1 MSLPAS
7 RRRSRRSVE
16 SIRVAL
22 LSMAA
27 LTLAACGGAA
37 IAPAADETR
46 SEAFE
51 AARPA
56 SGERADITMG
66 SFAEIDGLVDQAALD
81 AGASS
86 VQEPSADGQRVA
98 EAAAGGGTASVADDA
113 LIVRTGF
120 LELEV
125 ADLAAVLLAARAD
138 VTALD
143 GYVAGSDVYD
153 QGEQRWASVVY
164 RVPVQ
169 RFEEAIDALRGLADR
184 VVREST
190 QSQEV
195 TAQVVDLDARID
207 NLRASED
214 ALVAI
219 MDRSGRIED
228 VLAVQMRLE
237 DVRRQIEQLTAQRD
251 ELAGRAALATVTA
264 SWMTPVAAV
273 AIAQEGWDLATQVD
287 AALAQTVAA
296 LQGLASVLVWAAVVG
311 VPLIGLPLLVVFLA
325 LGAIRRRVSGRDDGG
340 SSGPAAIPGSAA
352 E

>member
-1 MSLPAS
+1 MPEVPVVSAPTP
-7 RRRSRRSVE
+7 RRRMRHP
-16 SIRVAL
+16 
-22 LSMAA
+22 LSPIEVLILVMAA

-37 IAPAADETR
+37 AVPMSDDAQ
-46 SEAFE
+46 
-51 AARPA
+51 PA
-56 SGERADITMG
+56 SLERSDLTKG
-66 SFAEIDGLVDQAALD
+66 SHAELDALVDDAALA
-81 AGASS
+81 AGAPS
-86 VQEPSADGQRVA
+86 VEEPLADGQRVI
-98 EAAAGGGTASVADDA
+98 EIAADGTASVADDA

-125 ADLAAVLLAARAD
+125 ADIAAVLLSARAD
-138 VTALD
+138 IAALG

-164 RVPVQ
+164 RVPVE

-195 TAQVVDLDARID
+195 TAQVVDLDARIE

-214 ALVAI
+214 ALVTI
-219 MDRSGRIED
+219 MDRAGRIED

-251 ELAGRAALATVTA
+251 ELAGRAALATLTA

-273 AIAQEGWDLATQVD
+273 AIAQEGWDVATEID

-296 LQGLASVLVWAAVVG
+296 LQGLASLLVWGAVVG
-311 VPLIGLPLLVVFLA
+311 VPLLGIPLLVAILA
-325 LGAIRRRVSGRDDGG
+325 LVAIRRRTAGRGDGG
-340 SSGPAAIPGSAA
+340 SSGAAAVAGPAV

>member
-1 MSLPAS
+1 MTRLAS
-7 RRRSRRSVE
+7 RRRPRRSFEPIVG
-16 SIRVAL
+16 VL
-22 LSMAA
+22 VLMAA
-27 LTLAACGGAA
+27 MTVAACGGAA
-37 IAPAADETR
+37 IAPAADE
-46 SEAFE
+46 
-51 AARPA
+51 ARPA
-56 SGERADITMG
+56 ALARGDVPEG

-81 AGASS
+81 AGAPS
-86 VQEPSADGQRVA
+86 VREPSRDGQREV
-98 EAAAGGGTASVADDA
+98 AAAGGGTAPVADDA

-138 VTALD
+138 ITALD

-214 ALVAI
+214 ALVTI
-219 MDRSGRIED
+219 MDRAGRIED

-237 DVRRQIEQLTAQRD
+237 DVRRQVEQLTAQRD

-311 VPLIGLPLLVVFLA
+311 VPLIGIPLLVVLLA
-325 LGAIRRRVSGRDDGG
+325 LGAIRRRATRRGDGG
-340 SSGPAAIPGSAA
+340 PSGPAAIAGSTA